1 MEKVVTGFAWHITVS
16 LDSHCPL
23 GQKASKKTAKN
34 LSPENKKQKGESNL
48 GMKGKKISPRGI
60 EPLTD
65 GCQ

>member
-34 LSPENKKQKGESNL
+34 LSPEQKAKRGIEPRNERQKESLRGESNL
-48 GMKGKKISPRGI
+48 
-60 EPLTD
+60 
-65 GCQ
+65 